1 MFRKPAALPLE
12 PGDRAPEF
20 SLPDHTGTIRN
31 LSDHRGR
38 VVVLWFY
45 PKARTPGW
53 TIEGRG
59 FRALAGEFE
68 KENAQI
74 LGVSFDSV
82 KANAAF
88 VAKERFPFPLL
99 SDATREMAL
108 AYGAADTPAARSA
121 RRISYVIDENGTIAA
136 AYPAVSP
143 ASHAREVMDFLASR
157 RA

>member
-1 MFRKPAALPLE
+1 
-12 PGDRAPEF
+12 
-20 SLPDHTGTIRN
+20 
-31 LSDHRGR
+31 
-38 VVVLWFY
+38 
-45 PKARTPGW
+45 
-53 TIEGRG
+53 
-59 FRALAGEFE
+59 
-68 KENAQI
+68 
-74 LGVSFDSV
+74 VSFDSV